1 MSFRSITA
9 LFLLVPLWV
18 LGTLSAFGEE
28 QPQGPRE
35 TVQLATDELLEKL
48 VEVQPLYEDDPERFF
63 AEVEKSLA
71 PFIDFEGFSRGVMA
85 KYYRRATDEQRAK
98 FTKKFQDELIQTYS
112 KALVGFDNQKVE
124 VMPLETPPERGR
136 ATVQL
141 NVYGKDGAIYPVVYT
156 MAEVDGSWKLR
167 NVVIEGIN
175 IGLQFRSQFG
185 SYMQKYRNDI
195 DEVIANWN
203 VDVESS

>member
-1 MSFRSITA
+1 MTFRFVTA
-9 LFLLVPLWV
+9 FILIALLP
-18 LGTLSAFGEE
+18 LSAFG
-28 QPQGPRE
+28 QPQGPKE
-35 TVQLATDELLEKL
+35 TVQQATDQLLEKL
-48 VEVQPLYEDDPERFF
+48 VEVQPLYEEDPEVFF

-71 PFIDFEGFSRGVMA
+71 PFIDFDGFARGVMA
-85 KYYRRATDEQRAK
+85 KYYRRASDEQRAAFTEK
-98 FTKKFQDELIQTYS
+98 FETELIQTYS
-112 KALVGFDNQKVE
+112 KALVGFDNQKIE
-124 VMPLETPPERGR
+124 VMPLEAPPERGR

-141 NVYGKDGAIYPVVYT
+141 NVHGKDGAIYPVVYT
-156 MAEVDGSWKLR
+156 MAEVDGAWKLR